1 MSAIARLKPSIARAL
16 VVEQLNPDQWHTV
29 PQGWALPEGAIG
41 GNGSGVCGY
50 AEAVSY
56 ALSVADV
63 TGLPVLVDAYGEP
76 RRALCEVQHVAPY
89 TTRPPFNRRQT
100 LDEILGLSGP
110 SEWEGLR

>member
-1 MSAIARLKPSIARAL
+1 MSAVVALNSSIARAL
-16 VVEQLNPDQWHTV
+16 VVEQLNPDQWHTT

-41 GNGSGVCGY
+41 SRGSAVCDY

-76 RRALCEVQHVAPY
+76 RRALYEVQP
-89 TTRPPFNRRQT
+89 
-100 LDEILGLSGP
+100 
-110 SEWEGLR
+110 

>member
-1 MSAIARLKPSIARAL
+1 MLKPSIARAL
-16 VVEQLNPDQWHTV
+16 VVEQLNPDQWHTT
-29 PQGWALPEGAIG
+29 PQGLGLPEGAIG
-41 GNGSGVCGY
+41 SRGSRVSGY
-50 AEAVSY
+50 AQAVSY

-89 TTRPPFNRRQT
+89 TARAPFNRRQT

-110 SEWEGLR
+110 KEFEGQQ